1 MQYVQHENAKIA
13 RNQFRCARMRK
24 ITNKIL
30 LTAVIPTVIVG
41 LATALLLVLLTSGS
55 DKSSLYAYEKTL
67 RNDFDILAQRE
78 TETVITMLDGLQK
91 SQENTTFSGDSVKIL
106 AAHLIRNLKYGAD
119 GYFWVDDTTG
129 TNLVSS
135 VREMEGTNR
144 IDLQDSD
151 GKYIVKEFIKTGK
164 NGGGFVD
171 YRFPK
176 TKNGKPLPKRSYL
189 AYYEPYGWVI
199 GTGNYI
205 DDIDAAVAVMKDQQ
219 TALMRQTLWFI
230 FSVVIL
236 ALIGVFFISKRMTRP
251 VVKLTEHAKRL
262 AEGDLSVNITKETK
276 DEIGILAE
284 TLALMVLKIKHIV
297 ESISM
302 ESEMTVNAG
311 NEFKIAARS
320 ISDGANQL
328 AASVQEVVSTIEEI
342 SANIVSNAQN
352 VRETSAITELV
363 AYNVNQSSAA
373 VSQTV
378 QALKNIT
385 REISVIDDIALQTN
399 LLALN
404 AAIQAAHVSGG
415 GSGAGFAIIAQQIS
429 ELAEKSAQAAK
440 RVTELSISGIKIA
453 DKTEEM
459 LRKLVPEIRRTDE
472 LVKDIS
478 QAGDEQELGIM
489 QVNNEVSALNT
500 LSQHNAAVS
509 EQTESNAIELSER
522 AKNMRKIISFFKK

>member
-1 MQYVQHENAKIA
+1 MK
-13 RNQFRCARMRK
+13 R

-30 LTAVIPTVIVG
+30 LIAVLPTILVG
-41 LATALLLVLLTSGS
+41 FATGLLLVLLTSGS

-78 TETVITMLDGLQK
+78 TETVISMLDALQDERAK
-91 SQENTTFSGDSVKIL
+91 SNLKTDSVFKL

-135 VREMEGTNR
+135 VKELEGKNR

-151 GKYIVKEFIKTGK
+151 GKYIIREFINTGMK
-164 NGGGFVD
+164 GGGFVD

-176 TKNGKPLPKRSYL
+176 TSGGKPLPKRSYL
-189 AYYEPYGWVI
+189 TYYEPLGWII

-205 DDIDAAVAVMKDQQ
+205 DDIDAAVAEMKDQQ

-230 FSVVIL
+230 FFVVVV
-236 ALIGVFFISKRMTRP
+236 ALVFVFVISKRMTRP
-251 VVKLTEHAKRL
+251 LLHLTEDARRL
-262 AEGDLSVNITKETK
+262 AEGDLSVNVIKESN
-276 DEIGILAE
+276 DEIGVLSE
-284 TLALMVLKIKHIV
+284 TLALMVSKLRHIV

-302 ESEMTVNAG
+302 ESEMTIKAG
-311 NEFKIAARS
+311 NEFKSAARS
-320 ISDGANQL
+320 ISDSSNQL
-328 AASVQEVVSTIEEI
+328 AASIQEVVSTIEQI
-342 SANIVSNAQN
+342 SANIESNAQN

-363 AYNVNQSSAA
+363 AYNVNRSSEA

-378 QALKNIT
+378 NALKNIT
-385 REISVIDDIALQTN
+385 KEISIIDDIALQTN

-404 AAIQAAHVSGG
+404 AAIQAAHLSDGKNGG
-415 GSGAGFAIIAQQIS
+415 GFAVIAQQIG
-429 ELAEKSAQAAK
+429 ELADKSAQAAK
-440 RVTELSISGIKIA
+440 RITEMSVVGIGVA
-453 DKTEEM
+453 DETEEK

-472 LVKDIS
+472 LVKEIA

-489 QVNNEVSALNT
+489 QVNNEISALNT
-500 LSQHNAAVS
+500 LSQHNAAIS
-509 EQTESNAIELSER
+509 EETESNALELSVR
-522 AKNMRKIISFFKK
+522 AKNMRAIIAFFKN